1 MLEASTLTYSTLLGE
16 QILESGFKQINI
28 VVCYHES
35 IYFPS
40 PVMQQKSQRSF
51 KPDETEIKFE
61 NLFFGCKIFTMLSKI
76 LKKCQRLRGHF
87 SFQSSLERWK
97 TIFFSFGYRSKVLEN
112 FDHDYLKS
120 KIFSGHQG
128 ICRVY

>member
-1 MLEASTLTYSTLLGE
+1 MLEASTWTYSILLSE
-16 QILESGFKQINI
+16 QIFESRFKQINI

-40 PVMQQKSQRSF
+40 PVMQQKSQRSL

-87 SFQSSLERWK
+87 SFQSSLERWN
-97 TIFFSFGYRSKVLEN
+97 TIFLVLFIEAK
-112 FDHDYLKS
+112 Y
-120 KIFSGHQG
+120 
-128 ICRVY
+128 

>member
-16 QILESGFKQINI
+16 QIFESRFKQINI

-40 PVMQQKSQRSF
+40 PVMQQKSQRSL
-51 KPDETEIKFE
+51 KPDETEIKLE

-76 LKKCQRLRGHF
+76 LKKC
-87 SFQSSLERWK
+87 
-97 TIFFSFGYRSKVLEN
+97 
-112 FDHDYLKS
+112 
-120 KIFSGHQG
+120 
-128 ICRVY
+128 